1 MNPAIE
7 TSGLVKHFGA
17 TRAVDGI
24 DLAIPA
30 GTVYGLL
37 GPNGAGK
44 TTTIR
49 VLATLLRP
57 DGGTARVLG
66 HDVAREAAIVRSKV
80 SLTGQFASVD
90 EELTGHEN
98 LVLVSRLFGHDWK
111 SARVRADEL
120 LAAFDLADAAGRL
133 VRTYSGG
140 MRRRLDIAASL
151 VVTPDVLFLDEPT
164 TGLDPRSRNQVWDIV
179 RAIAGG
185 GTTVLLTTQYLEEA
199 DRLASRLAVIDLGK
213 VIAEGTSQELKSSV
227 GSNTVHVRIVAAE
240 RLHEAQALLTRVL
253 GPGVHN
259 GTDAHTLTARV
270 GASTKVPDALGSLAA
285 AGIDVSEFTLGQP
298 SLDDVFFALT
308 GHTSAADAKEER
320 T

>member
-7 TSGLVKHFGA
+7 TIGLVKHFGE

-30 GTVYGLL
+30 GMVYGLL

-57 DGGTARVLG
+57 DSGTARVLG
-66 HDVAREAAIVRSKV
+66 HDVAREPAVVRSKV

-90 EELTGHEN
+90 EDLTGREN
-98 LVLVSRLFGHDWK
+98 LVLVARLFGHGWK
-111 SARVRADEL
+111 SARSRADEL
-120 LAAFDLADAAGRL
+120 LAAFDLAEAAGRQ

-199 DRLASRLAVIDLGK
+199 DRLADRLAVIDVGK
-213 VIAEGTSQELKSSV
+213 LIAEGTSRELKSSV
-227 GSNTVHVRIVAAE
+227 GSNTIHVRIAAAD
-240 RLHEAQALLTRVL
+240 RLGEAESLLTRVL

-270 GASTKVPDALGSLAA
+270 GAGARVPDALGALDS
-285 AGIDVSEFTLGQP
+285 AGIEVTEFTLGQP

-308 GHTSAADAKEER
+308 GRVAAPGTSEER
-320 T
+320 K